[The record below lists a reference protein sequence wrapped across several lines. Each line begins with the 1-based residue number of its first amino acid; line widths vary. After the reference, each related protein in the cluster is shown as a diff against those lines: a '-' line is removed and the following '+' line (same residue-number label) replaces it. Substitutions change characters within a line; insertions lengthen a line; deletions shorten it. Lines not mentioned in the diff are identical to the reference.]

1 MVTSQ
6 VKNFDLDNRL
16 MSLMFVSEREPRL
29 SVEIKKLLKLPL
41 KLLLLKSV
49 VHKNGSYIK
58 E

>member
-16 MSLMFVSEREPRL
+16 LSLMFVSEREPRL